1 VANQEEDYSGSTPI
15 LFIKLLVIGEKGL
28 GFLMMGRKGVSI
40 VFFFFFL
47 SHVITLILYYV
58 DI

>member
-1 VANQEEDYSGSTPI
+1 
-15 LFIKLLVIGEKGL
+15 
-28 GFLMMGRKGVSI
+28 MMGRKGVSI

-58 DI
+58 DIWYAIWIVS

>member
-40 VFFFFFL
+40 VFFFFL